1 MRKQRTFIG
10 INDSQKIRFI
20 LGQGPDA
27 FMMFCQVRD
36 IENIASQSHRMAVYA
51 TLEKLSLDRAMA
63 RNQLRLTGELVDLPT
78 GLSWM
83 YDYWQDAKFSRT
95 IPVQVDIIEE

>member
-36 IENIASQSHRMAVYA
+36 IENIASRPHRVAVYS
-51 TLEKLSLDRAMA
+51 TLEKLSLDRALA
-63 RNQLRLTGELVDLPT
+63 RDRMRFTGQLVDMPT
-78 GLSWM
+78 GLSWF
-83 YDYWQDAKFSRT
+83 YDYWENGVKDRS
-95 IPVQVDIIEE
+95 ISVQVDLIEE